1 MGNIIWGWIFMKKK
15 KKIII
20 IMVSVIGSIIL
31 LLVLLFAWA
40 LFGDYIKVRFKA
52 MAKTPEAK
60 SAAIEYIYEK
70 YGDKPKRIYGAEP
83 IIGYNGYFIGTP
95 YFRGISL
102 KADDYMVGVYFDENT
117 ENLQK
122 NLIKDNRQYDEINT
136 AVKKY
141 IFDDKDFGLS
151 YDGYTRVYFS
161 QYNKEWEFTSIYF
174 DGDAEKFIKAAKPE
188 ISADITYEGYP
199 EKKDEYRELI
209 DNKINEI
216 KNYFFIDG
224 TDIAIY
230 IHNPELDLPEGKNKS
245 KNYYEGGILGGIK
258 QIGYESY
265 LELIAY
271 GYTGHH
277 GENIIIQTEF
287 YDIDKYTS
295 ISNQINPIHSDEAFI
310 FEEVSIDNIYEY
322 QGMQSYRNENNEQNL
337 KVRDKG
343 YKIVIKGSEHGINPI
358 LLRFDRN
365 YYNITED
372 TIPLLVVCAEENG
385 EVKRLYSSFGYG
397 QYDSGMRD
405 WHYLD
410 DNYLY
415 LYTDAIAINSYWDNV
430 YLTFS
435 DL

>member
-1 MGNIIWGWIFMKKK
+1 MTKK
-15 KKIII
+15 KKII
-20 IMVSVIGSIIL
+20 VVTLSVVGSIIL
-31 LLVLLFAWA
+31 LLALLLIRV
-40 LFGDYIKVRFKA
+40 LFGDYITVRFKA
-52 MAKTPEAK
+52 MAKASEAK
-60 SAAIEYIYEK
+60 SAAIEYINEK
-70 YGDKPKRIYGAEP
+70 YGNKPKRIYGTEP
-83 IIGYNGYFIGTP
+83 IIVYKGSFIGTP
-95 YFRGISL
+95 YFE
-102 KADDYMVGVYFDENT
+102 GVTVELDGYKVRVLFDEYT
-117 ENLQK
+117 EELQYD
-122 NLIKDNRQYDEINT
+122 LITDNRQYDEINT

-141 IFDDKDFGLS
+141 IFDDKDLGSS

-161 QYNKEWEFTSIYF
+161 QYHEECEFTSIYF

-216 KNYFFIDG
+216 KKYFFIDG

-245 KNYYEGGILGGIK
+245 KNYNKGGILGGIR

-277 GENIIIQTEF
+277 GENIIIKTEF

-295 ISNQINPIHSDEAFI
+295 ISNQINPIHSERDFI

-322 QGMQSYRNENNEQNL
+322 QGMQSYRNKNNEQKL

-343 YKIVIKGSEHGINPI
+343 YKIVINSGEHGINPI